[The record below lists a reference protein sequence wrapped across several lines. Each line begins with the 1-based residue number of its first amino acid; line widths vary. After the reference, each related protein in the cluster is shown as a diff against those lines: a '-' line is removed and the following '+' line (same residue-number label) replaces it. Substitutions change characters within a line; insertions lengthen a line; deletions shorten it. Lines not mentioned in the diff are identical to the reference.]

1 MTSTCYKDILAMFWN
16 YEHNLLECTIVR
28 SRVNSYVLVTSFYFL
43 LLIFTHVMM
52 SGLEVLQPNMII
64 WFLFF
69 NCFSDGEQTSSGCS
83 VKAIPWFMYFN
94 SFFQTVNKSMVSV
107 VSKQGH

>member
-1 MTSTCYKDILAMFWN
+1 
-16 YEHNLLECTIVR
+16 
-28 SRVNSYVLVTSFYFL
+28 
-43 LLIFTHVMM
+43 
-52 SGLEVLQPNMII
+52 MII

-69 NCFSDGEQTSSGCS
+69 NFFSDGEQTSGGCS